1 MIAAIIRASIVNRV
15 IVLALAV
22 MMGIAGVWAIRA
34 TPVDAIPDLSDVQVI
49 VRTPYAGQAPQVV
62 EDQITFPISTAML
75 AVPGASDVRGFSF
88 FGDSYVYIV
97 FEDGTDLYWARSRVL
112 EYLGQITADLPEG
125 VSPQLGP
132 DATGVGWIYQYAL
145 IDRSGAHDLSEL
157 RTLQDWFLKYELQTV
172 DGVSEVA
179 TIGGMVKQYQVVVDP
194 NKLRAYDLT
203 LERIRSSIQSANRET
218 GGSVIEM
225 GEAEFMVRST
235 GYVDELADLAQAP
248 LLVNDRGAAVTL
260 GDVAEIRFGP
270 EMRRGVGELNGEG
283 DAVGGVVI
291 LRWGGNALATIK
303 RVEARIEEL
312 RDSLPEGVELVTTYN
327 RAGVIERAIDNL
339 QKKLTEEFIVV
350 ILVCAAFLL
359 HVRSS
364 LVILLSL
371 PLGIFAAFIV
381 MKLQGVN
388 ANIMSLGGI
397 AIAIGAMVD
406 AAIVMVEAMHRR
418 LEKEKLTNEN
428 RWRIVAECAS
438 EVGPALFFSLAIITV
453 SFLPVFVLESQ
464 EGRLFKPLAF
474 TKTYAMAAAAILSI
488 TLVPVL
494 MGYFVRG
501 RILPEHKNPLNR
513 LVIWIYRPFLDA
525 AVAWPWATTLLAG
538 MLVASMMWPLQR
550 IGTEFMP
557 ELNEGDFLYMPSLY
571 PGVSI
576 GKAREVLQQTDRL
589 IATVPEVKTV
599 HGKLGR
605 ADTATDPAPLTMI
618 ETTIQLRPKD
628 EWRPGMTMEKIR
640 NELDRV
646 VQIPGVSNVW
656 IQPIKNRID
665 MLATGIKTPVG
676 VKISGADLS
685 VIERIGIEV
694 ERAVAEVEGT
704 TSAYAER
711 PVGGRFIE
719 INVDRAAAA
728 RFMMS
733 VREVQDVVQTAIGG
747 LQVSESIEGL
757 ERFPINLRYPQDW
770 RNSPERLRDL
780 PIVTASGAHI
790 PLGSLAEVKLVDGP
804 GMIRS
809 ENARRT
815 GFVFIDIAGRDL
827 GGYVTE
833 ARKLVAEK
841 VTLPPGYS
849 ITWAG
854 QYEYIERMQERLKL
868 VAPAT
873 LLIIT
878 LMLFMA
884 FNRLVEV
891 GIILAA
897 LPVALAGGVWLLWY
911 LAFDISVAVL
921 VGFIALAGVAVETAI
936 VMLLYLNLAW
946 DKRRKEAA
954 DARREM
960 TPLDVEEV
968 VFEGALLRVRPKVMT
983 VATIFAG
990 LIPIMYGSGTGSEIM
1005 QRIAAPMIGG
1015 MATATLLT
1023 LFVIPSIF
1031 VIWKRLALTRVNRDL
1046 LQTAQAPAAPEPADP
1061 GRPMTP
1067 T

>member
-1 MIAAIIRASIVNRV
+1 MIAAIIRGSIQNRFL
-15 IVLALAV
+15 VLALA
-22 MMGIAGVWAIRA
+22 MMMAIAGVWAIRS

-49 VRTPYAGQAPQVV
+49 IKTPYPGQAPQVV
-62 EDQITFPISTAML
+62 EDQVTYPITTAML
-75 AVPGASDVRGFSF
+75 AVPGATDVRGFSF
-88 FGDSYVYIV
+88 FGDSYVYVV
-97 FEDGTDLYWARSRVL
+97 FEDGTDLYWARTRVL
-112 EYLGQITADLPEG
+112 EYLGQITSNLPDG
-125 VSPQLGP
+125 VSPELGP

-145 IDRSGAHDLSEL
+145 IDRTGNHDLSEL

-172 DGVSEVA
+172 EGVSEVA

-203 LERIRSSIQSANRET
+203 LAQIRSAIQGANRET

-235 GYVDELADLAQAP
+235 GYVDEISDLASAP
-248 LLVNDRGAAVTL
+248 LMVNARGAAITL
-260 GDVAEIRFGP
+260 GDVADIRLGP
-270 EMRRGVGELNGEG
+270 ELRRGVGEFGGEG

-291 LRWGGNALATIK
+291 LRWGGNALTTIK
-303 RVEARIEEL
+303 AVEARMEEL
-312 RDSLPEGVELVTTYN
+312 RPNLPEGVEIVTTYN
-327 RAGVIERAIDNL
+327 RAGVIERAIENL
-339 QKKLTEEFIVV
+339 EKKLTEEFIVV
-350 ILVCAAFLL
+350 VLVCAAFLL
-359 HVRSS
+359 HIRSS
-364 LVILLSL
+364 LVIVLSL
-371 PLGIFAAFIV
+371 PLGIFAAFII

-406 AAIVMVEAMHRR
+406 AAIVMIEAMHRR
-418 LEKEKLTNEN
+418 IEKEPLTPQN
-428 RWRIVAECAS
+428 RWRIVTECCE
-438 EVGPALFFSLAIITV
+438 EVGPALFFALAIISV

-474 TKTYAMAAAAILSI
+474 TKTYAMAAASILAI

-501 RILPEHKNPLNR
+501 RILPERKNPLNR
-513 LVIWIYRPFLDA
+513 LVIWVYRPFLDA
-525 AVAWPWATTLLAG
+525 AVAWPWATTMLAVG
-538 MLVASMMWPLQR
+538 LVVSMAWPLQR

-589 IATVPEVKTV
+589 IATVPEVLTV

-605 ADTATDPAPLTMI
+605 ADSATDPAPLTMI
-618 ETTIQLRPKD
+618 ETTVQLRPEA
-628 EWRPGMTMEKIR
+628 EWRPGMTMEGIR
-640 NELDRV
+640 QELDRV
-646 VQIPGVSNVW
+646 VQIPGVTNVW

-676 VKISGADLS
+676 VKISGADLE
-685 VIERIGIEV
+685 VIEGIGIEIEQV
-694 ERAVAEVEGT
+694 VASIDGT
-704 TSAYAER
+704 ASAYAER

-719 INVDRAAAA
+719 INVDRDAAA

-733 VREVQDVVQTAIGG
+733 VQNVQDVVQTAIGG
-747 LQVSESIEGL
+747 MQVSESVEGL
-757 ERFPINLRYPQDW
+757 ERFPINLRYPQEW

-780 PIVTASGAHI
+780 PVVTPSGAHL
-790 PLGSLAEVKLVDGP
+790 PLGTLAEIQIVDGP
-804 GMIRS
+804 SMIRS

-827 GGYVTE
+827 GGYVNE
-833 ARKLVAEK
+833 ARALVAET

-849 ITWAG
+849 ITWSG
-854 QYEYIERMQERLKL
+854 QYEYIERMQDRLKL

-884 FNRLVEV
+884 FSRVTEV
-891 GIILAA
+891 AIILAA
-897 LPVALAGGVWLLWY
+897 LPVALAGGVWLIWY
-911 LAFDISVAVL
+911 LSFDISVAVL

-946 DKRRKEAA
+946 EKRKKTAVEEQRSL
-954 DARREM
+954 
-960 TPLDVEEV
+960 TSLDVEQV

-990 LIPIMYGSGTGSEIM
+990 LIPIMYGHGTGSEIM
-1005 QRIAAPMIGG
+1005 QRIAAPMVGG

-1023 LFVIPSIF
+1023 LLVIPSIF
-1031 VIWKRLALTRVNRDL
+1031 VIWKRFSLKRVNREL
-1046 LQTAQAPAAPEPADP
+1046 VEKPTLPIENYPNAVP
-1061 GRPMTP
+1061 GE
-1067 T
+1067 

>member
-1 MIAAIIRASIVNRV
+1 MISAIIRGAIANR
-15 IVLALAV
+15 IIIIALAI
-22 MMGIAGVWAIRA
+22 MMGIAGIWAIRS

-49 VRTPYAGQAPQVV
+49 VRTPFAGQAPQVV
-62 EDQITFPISTAML
+62 EDQVTYPISSAML
-75 AVPGASDVRGFSF
+75 SVPGASDVRGFSF
-88 FGDSYVYIV
+88 FGDSYVYVV
-97 FEDGTDLYWARSRVL
+97 FEDGTDLYWARTRVL
-112 EYLGQITADLPEG
+112 EYLGQITANLPDG

-145 IDRSGAHDLSEL
+145 IDRTGGHDLAEL

-172 DGVSEVA
+172 EGVSEVA

-203 LERIRSSIQSANRET
+203 LAQVSTAIQSANRET
-218 GGSVIEM
+218 GGSVVEM
-225 GEAEFMVRST
+225 GEAEFMIRST
-235 GYVDELADLAQAP
+235 GYVDELSDLASAP
-248 LLVNDRGAAVTL
+248 LMVNDRGAAVTL
-260 GDVAEIRFGP
+260 GDVAEIRLGP
-270 EMRRGVGELNGEG
+270 EMRRGVGDLDGEG

-291 LRWGGNALATIK
+291 LRWGGNALSTIK
-303 RVEARIEEL
+303 AVEARLDEL
-312 RDSLPEGVELVTTYN
+312 RGSLPDGVEIVTTYN

-339 QKKLTEEFIVV
+339 KKKLTEEFIVV

-359 HVRSS
+359 HIRSS

-371 PLGIFAAFIV
+371 PLGIAAAFII
-381 MKLQGVN
+381 MRLQGVN

-406 AAIVMVEAMHRR
+406 AAIVMIEAMHRR
-418 LEKEKLTNEN
+418 IEQEKLTPQN
-428 RWRIVAECAS
+428 RWRIVTECCQ
-438 EVGPALFFSLAIITV
+438 EVGPALFFSLAIIAV

-501 RILPEHKNPLNR
+501 RIVSERHNPLNR

-538 MLVASMMWPLQR
+538 ALVASMMWPLQR

-557 ELNEGDFLYMPSLY
+557 ELNEGDFLYMPTLY

-576 GKAREVLQQTDRL
+576 GKAREVLQQTDRM
-589 IATVPEVKTV
+589 IATVPEVLTV

-618 ETTIQLRPKD
+618 ETTIQLKPKE
-628 EWRPGMTMEKIR
+628 EWREGSTMETIR
-640 NELDRV
+640 ADLDRA
-646 VQIPGVSNVW
+646 VQVPGVTNVW

-676 VKISGADLS
+676 VKISGAELH
-685 VIERIGIEV
+685 VIEEIGTQV
-694 ERAVAEVEGT
+694 ERIAADVAGT

-711 PVGGRFIE
+711 PVGGRYIE
-719 INVDRAAAA
+719 INPDRDAAA
-728 RFMMS
+728 RYMMS
-733 VREVQDVVQTAIGG
+733 VRDVQDVVQTAIGG
-747 LQVSESIEGL
+747 MQVSESVEGL
-757 ERFPINLRYPQDW
+757 ERFPINLRYPQNW
-770 RNSPERLRDL
+770 RDSPERLRDL
-780 PIVTASGAHI
+780 PIVTPSGAHI
-790 PLGSLAEVKLVDGP
+790 PLGALAEIEIVDGP

-827 GGYVTE
+827 GGYVNE
-833 ARKLVAEK
+833 ARAAVADQ

-849 ITWAG
+849 ITWSG
-854 QYEYIERMQERLKL
+854 QYEYIERMQERLKI

-884 FNRLVEV
+884 FSRVIEV

-897 LPVALAGGVWLLWY
+897 LPVALAGGVWFLWY
-911 LAFDISVAVL
+911 LSFDISVAVL

-946 DKRRKEAA
+946 DKRHALAA
-954 DARREM
+954 AERREVTRM
-960 TPLDVEEV
+960 DIEEV
-968 VFEGALLRVRPKVMT
+968 VFEGALLRVRPKIMT

-990 LIPIMYGSGTGSEIM
+990 LIPIMYGTGTGSEIM
-1005 QRIAAPMIGG
+1005 QRIAAPMLGG

-1023 LFVIPSIF
+1023 LFVIPAIF
-1031 VIWKRLALTRVNRDL
+1031 VIWKRLALKRVNRAL
-1046 LQTAQAPAAPEPADP
+1046 LREGDALPAPLPAE
-1061 GRPMTP
+1061 
-1067 T
+1067 

>member
-1 MIAAIIRASIVNRV
+1 MISALIRHSIQNRFLV
-15 IVLALAV
+15 IALAMV
-22 MMGIAGVWAIRA
+22 ITIAGVWAIRS

-49 VRTPYAGQAPQVV
+49 IKTSYSGQAPQVV
-62 EDQITFPISTAML
+62 EDQVTYPITTAML
-75 AVPGASDVRGFSF
+75 AVPGATDVRGFSF
-88 FGDSYVYIV
+88 FGDSYVYVV
-97 FEDGTDLYWARSRVL
+97 FEDGTDLYWARTRVL
-112 EYLGQITADLPEG
+112 EYLSQITSNLPDNVTPE
-125 VSPQLGP
+125 LGP

-145 IDRSGAHDLSEL
+145 IDRTGNHDLAEL

-179 TIGGMVKQYQVVVDP
+179 TIGGMVKQYQVVIDP

-203 LERIRSSIQSANRET
+203 LAEIRDAIQGANRET

-235 GYVDELADLAQAP
+235 GYVDELSDLASAP
-248 LLVNDRGAAVTL
+248 LMVNARGAAITL
-260 GDVAEIRFGP
+260 NDVADIRLGP
-270 EMRRGVGELNGEG
+270 ELRRGVGEFDGIG

-291 LRWGGNALATIK
+291 LRWGGNALSTIK
-303 RVEARIEEL
+303 AVTARIEEL
-312 RDSLPEGVELVTTYN
+312 RPNLPEGVELVTTYN
-327 RAGVIERAIDNL
+327 RAGVIERAINNL
-339 QKKLTEEFIVV
+339 EEKLIEEFIVV
-350 ILVCAAFLL
+350 VLVCAAFLL
-359 HVRSS
+359 HLRSS

-371 PLGIFAAFIV
+371 PLGIFVAFII

-406 AAIVMVEAMHRR
+406 AAIVMIEAMHRR
-418 LEKEKLTNEN
+418 IEKEPLTPQN
-428 RWRIVAECAS
+428 RWRIVTECCE
-438 EVGPALFFSLAIITV
+438 EVGPALFFALAIISV

-474 TKTYAMAAAAILSI
+474 TKTYAMAAASILAI
-488 TLVPVL
+488 TLVPIL

-501 RILPEHKNPLNR
+501 RILTERKNPLNR

-525 AVAWPWATTLLAG
+525 AVAWPWATTILAVG
-538 MLVASMMWPLQR
+538 LVISMAWPLQR

-589 IATVPEVKTV
+589 IATVPEVLTV

-605 ADTATDPAPLTMI
+605 ANTATDPAPLTMI
-618 ETTIQLRPKD
+618 ETTVQLRPED
-628 EWRPGMTMEKIR
+628 EWREGMTMEDIR
-640 NELDRV
+640 EELDRV
-646 VQIPGVSNVW
+646 VQIPGVTNVW

-676 VKISGADLS
+676 VKISGDDLT
-685 VIERIGIEV
+685 VIEAIGITV
-694 ERAVAEVEGT
+694 EQAVAGIDGT
-704 TSAYAER
+704 VSAYSER

-719 INVDRAAAA
+719 INVNRDTAA
-728 RFMMS
+728 RYMMS
-733 VREVQDVVQTAIGG
+733 VKDVQEIVQTAIGG
-747 LQVSESIEGL
+747 MQVSESVEGL
-757 ERFPINLRYPQDW
+757 ERFPINMRYPQDW

-780 PIVTASGAHI
+780 PVVTPSGAHI
-790 PLGSLAEVKLVDGP
+790 PLGTLAEVLVVDGP
-804 GMIRS
+804 AMIRS

-827 GGYVTE
+827 GGYVSE
-833 ARKLVAEK
+833 ARALVADT

-849 ITWAG
+849 ITWSG
-854 QYEYIERMQERLKL
+854 QYEYIERMQNRLTL

-884 FNRLVEV
+884 FSRVTEV
-891 GIILAA
+891 AIILAA
-897 LPVALAGGVWLLWY
+897 LPVALAGGVWLIWY
-911 LAFDISVAVL
+911 LGFDISVAVL

-946 DKRRKEAA
+946 EKRKHSVISE
-954 DARREM
+954 RRSL
-960 TPLDVEEV
+960 TSQDVQEV

-990 LIPIMYGSGTGSEIM
+990 LIPIMHGTGTGSEIM
-1005 QRIAAPMIGG
+1005 QRIAAPMVGG

-1023 LFVIPSIF
+1023 LLVIPAIF
-1031 VIWKRLALTRVNRDL
+1031 VIWKRFTLSRVNREIAAS
-1046 LQTAQAPAAPEPADP
+1046 QPVSPASLSNAVLGE
-1061 GRPMTP
+1061 
-1067 T
+1067 